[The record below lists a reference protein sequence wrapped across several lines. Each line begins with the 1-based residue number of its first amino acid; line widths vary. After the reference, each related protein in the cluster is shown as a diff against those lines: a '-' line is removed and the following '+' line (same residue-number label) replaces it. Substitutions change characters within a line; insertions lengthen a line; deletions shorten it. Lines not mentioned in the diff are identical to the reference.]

1 MVRLKDIALRAGVSV
16 MTVSKAVND
25 AKDIAPATKARIRA
39 LAEQMGYVPNHLARS
54 LRCRTTRLLG
64 LIIPTLANPIYARMV
79 MAIEQR
85 CADTCFDLLVAQS
98 LNLPEREEQLIRR
111 MRARRVDGLFIAPA
125 PRLPGPAPIF
135 DEIHAAGL
143 PTVILGQRPPH
154 AGTLPAAEVEE
165 ITASQNLTK
174 LMIGLGHRR
183 IAYFAGPNISTSC
196 AERLEGFRR
205 AIREA
210 GLEWDDR
217 LVFSAGTTI
226 EEGAKAACQM
236 LDENIRPTAIL
247 AVNDLVAIGAANY
260 LLDKGI
266 EIPREISVAG
276 FGNILAAEFFRV
288 PLTTVRQPKL
298 RLGDA
303 AMGLMQQLLK
313 GEKVE
318 GVRLEAELVIRQ
330 SSGPPPAANPA

>member
-25 AKDIAPATKARIRA
+25 AKDIAPATKVRIRA

-135 DEIHAAGL
+135 DEIHAVGL

-183 IAYFAGPNISTSC
+183 IAYSPARTYQQVVPSASKDFAAPF
-196 AERLEGFRR
+196 AK
-205 AIREA
+205 
-210 GLEWDDR
+210 
-217 LVFSAGTTI
+217 LVWNG
-226 EEGAKAACQM
+226 M
-236 LDENIRPTAIL
+236 TAL
-247 AVNDLVAIGAANY
+247 SFQPVQPSK
-260 LLDKGI
+260 KG
-266 EIPREISVAG
+266 
-276 FGNILAAEFFRV
+276 
-288 PLTTVRQPKL
+288 QK
-298 RLGDA
+298 
-303 AMGLMQQLLK
+303 
-313 GEKVE
+313 
-318 GVRLEAELVIRQ
+318 
-330 SSGPPPAANPA
+330 PPAKCLTKT

>member
-1 MVRLKDIALRAGVSV
+1 
-16 MTVSKAVND
+16 
-25 AKDIAPATKARIRA
+25 
-39 LAEQMGYVPNHLARS
+39 
-54 LRCRTTRLLG
+54 
-64 LIIPTLANPIYARMV
+64 
-79 MAIEQR
+79 
-85 CADTCFDLLVAQS
+85 
-98 LNLPEREEQLIRR
+98 
-111 MRARRVDGLFIAPA
+111 
-125 PRLPGPAPIF
+125 
-135 DEIHAAGL
+135 
-143 PTVILGQRPPH
+143 
-154 AGTLPAAEVEE
+154 
-165 ITASQNLTK
+165 
-174 LMIGLGHRR
+174 
-183 IAYFAGPNISTSC
+183 
-196 AERLEGFRR
+196 
-205 AIREA
+205 
-210 GLEWDDR
+210 
-217 LVFSAGTTI
+217 
-226 EEGAKAACQM
+226 M